1 MINDEIIFETF
12 YQVTRQLERYSK
24 SHRKNVNSFSGQYRC
39 LFLLDSSGSIS
50 QRRMSMILEMRA
62 TSLSELLSKLEKKD
76 FIQRVP
82 STKDKRTYV
91 VSLTDKGRQEVAR
104 VRKERLAAHNELI
117 IPLSDSEKEAFYQ
130 SLIKIKNYYVRMED
144 MDAK

>member
-117 IPLSDSEKEAFYQ
+117 IPLSESEKEAFYQ
-130 SLIKIKNYYVRMED
+130 SLIKIKDYYARMEE